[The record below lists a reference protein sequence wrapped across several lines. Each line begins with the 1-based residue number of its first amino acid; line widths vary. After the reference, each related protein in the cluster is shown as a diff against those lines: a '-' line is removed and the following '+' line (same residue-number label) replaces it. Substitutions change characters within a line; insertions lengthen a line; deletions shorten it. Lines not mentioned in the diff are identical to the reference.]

1 MFTAKEVGHD
11 CVLHVAS
18 YLSTALSKLLHHT
31 KTKKNTKKFWEFG
44 ENDSFSLFLFYTL
57 KYFETSILFLE
68 TTIKLIAGC
77 LVWKSNN
84 NFYQDNLDVSFRFAF
99 QKRPGS

>member
-31 KTKKNTKKFWEFG
+31 KTKKTLKNFG
-44 ENDSFSLFLFYTL
+44 NLEKTTLSVYFCFTL

-68 TTIKLIAGC
+68 TTNKLIAGC